1 MFLID
6 RSIIIVFL
14 CAFFLTGCS
23 EELVEQ
29 KQRLRHVKFLQVKA
43 NTAGQMRT
51 YSGLAKG
58 QQEAD
63 LSFKLAG
70 TVSSKPVIVGDALK
84 KDQLIAQLEP
94 SQYELQVQQAHATLA
109 QARASMRNAI
119 ATFERLKGL
128 YENNNTSQNE
138 LDSARASAEYS
149 QAQVQAARKGME
161 LAQLNLSYTRLKSTG
176 SCEVAQ
182 TYVEIDEN
190 VGQGQIVAKVSC
202 GRAMNVEIGVPARY
216 VATVNKGM
224 EATVIFSSL
233 PDKKF
238 SGLVSEVGGVSS
250 SGGAT
255 FPVKVELKN
264 SENDIRS
271 GMAAEVTLNF
281 ASQMAEQ
288 HIVIPAIAVIE
299 EGATRYVYLLE
310 KSPKEKVN
318 VIKKVPVSIGELTAN
333 GIEIIKGLKIG
344 DKVVTAGVSVIRDG
358 LEVRAEQ

>member
-1 MFLID
+1 M
-6 RSIIIVFL
+6 IINKKSLTMILL
-14 CAFFLTGCS
+14 CTFILSGCG
-23 EELVEQ
+23 EEPVEQ
-29 KQRLRHVKFLQVKA
+29 KQRLRQVKFLQVEA
-43 NTAGQMRT
+43 NTAGQIRT

-58 QQEAD
+58 QLEAD

-70 TVSSKPVIVGDALK
+70 TIASLPVIVGEKLK
-84 KDQLIAQLEP
+84 KNQLIAQIEP
-94 SQYELQVQQAHATLA
+94 SQYELQAQQAHATLA

-119 ATFERLKGL
+119 STFERLKGL

-138 LDSARASAEYS
+138 LDAARASSEFS

-176 SCEVAQ
+176 GCEIAQ

-190 VGQGQIVAKVSC
+190 VGRGKIIAKVSC
-202 GRAMNVEIGVPARY
+202 GRTMDVEIGVPARY

-224 EATVIFSSL
+224 AANVILSSL

-238 SGLVSEVGGVSS
+238 SGLVSEVGGISS

-264 SENDIRS
+264 RDNDIRS

-299 EGATRYVYLLE
+299 EGESRYVYLLE
-310 KSPKEKVN
+310 KTKKEKVN
-318 VIKKVPVSIGELTAN
+318 VIKKVAVTIGDLTVN
-333 GIEIIKGLKIG
+333 GIEIIAGLKIG